1 MLLFDAFKVVV
12 ALYYISDENNLNK
25 NKNKIKRYSMKQLD
39 VYELN
44 KSVKKLSNRSFSGPP
59 ID

>member
-25 NKNKIKRYSMKQLD
+25 NTNKRYSMKQLD

>member
-39 VYELN
+39 NWIKQKCE
-44 KSVKKLSNRSFSGPP
+44 KVK
-59 ID
+59 